1 VSFRERWT
9 TPPAPGDDLVVFDIV
24 VPAAAVGAIIAI
36 CDGYGDWFM
45 LRSRTGGG
53 AGDYMAWVA
62 PSFVGRTAALWK
74 HLKTR
79 YGVAVAGP
87 RPFAATDMAEGM
99 HVRSDAES
107 PAAD

>member
-1 VSFRERWT
+1 M
-9 TPPAPGDDLVVFDIV
+9 VFDIV
-24 VPAAAVGAIIAI
+24 VPDAAVGAIIAV

-62 PSFVGRTAALWK
+62 PSFLEPTAALWE
-74 HLKTR
+74 HLRIR

-87 RPFAATDMAEGM
+87 RPFQPGDLAQGM
-99 HVRSDAES
+99 HVRLNTISPS
-107 PAAD
+107 PAL